1 MSSLS
6 KNGTLSLRDRDFRK
20 SHKGAGGG
28 SCSIPKI
35 DIADFGLLNRHE
47 IEIRIAI

>member
-20 SHKGAGGG
+20 SYKGGGG
-28 SCSIPKI
+28 SFSLPKI
-35 DIADFGLLNRHE
+35 NIADFGLLNLHE
-47 IEIRIAI
+47 IAKRIAI